1 MEAVQRWTPALYVNA
16 DWPYRLL
23 MRKFAPILLLPVLL
37 VLGAAAVAPK
47 LASPERL
54 RAEALTVLHGAT
66 GRPATI
72 DGDVS
77 FSILPWPSL
86 DIERLSVGDPAI
98 ATLDATHVRIVLD
111 LLPLLTGRA
120 RADRIELRDAALT
133 VTQQSPGVDALS
145 TLAKEI
151 GTKPLDAAIRIVDG
165 KVLIHRD
172 GVDEVLLPH
181 VDADIAWRAGRDV
194 ELDGKVVWR
203 GEPLDIEFGLS
214 GLRALADGAAGKL
227 RFAVSGAPFDLSFD
241 GTAKLAG
248 GAVADGALAISS
260 RQLRSALAWLD
271 VEAPTENGFGP
282 FALRG
287 HALLSPQNA
296 ALSEAR
302 IELDGNV
309 SEGGFNLRMDGGRA
323 QLQGSLASGTLD
335 LTPYGQL
342 AISDP
347 DSREWSH
354 DPIDLGRLRKVD
366 LDLRLSA
373 NEVRAGASLLRRMA
387 ASAVLKSGKLSL
399 AIGEAEAWDGIF
411 RASVHVAP
419 AADGVGAD
427 ARIEMSGD
435 DVALGR
441 ALGDIFRTQRIEG
454 PGSFRMSA
462 GGSGDSI
469 AAIVQHLSGAFT
481 LSGQQGALV
490 GIDVPRILT
499 RLEQRPLSG
508 AGDLRGGRTAYD
520 QIDINATINDGVAHF
535 DQIDIASTKLR
546 IAVTGDAS
554 IAQRGLDFEGTAQLA
569 STAPAVAFDLPFVV
583 RGSWDRPLVLPD
595 PQALIRRSGA
605 ARPLFGSKLEAIGVA
620 P

>member
-1 MEAVQRWTPALYVNA
+1 MMQALYLNA
-16 DWPYRLL
+16 DWSYRRL
-23 MRKFAPILLLPVLL
+23 MRKLVPILLLPVLL
-37 VLGAAAVAPK
+37 IVGAAAVAPK
-47 LASPERL
+47 LASSERL
-54 RAEALTVLHGAT
+54 RAEATAVLSAAT
-66 GRPATI
+66 GRPASI

-86 DIERLSVGDPAI
+86 VIEKLSIGDPAV
-98 ATLDATHVRIVLD
+98 ATLKAPNVRIVLD
-111 LLPLLTGRA
+111 LLPLLTGKA
-120 RADRIELRDAALT
+120 RADHIELREAELNLIR
-133 VTQQSPGVDALS
+133 QSPGVDALT
-145 TLAKEI
+145 TLVNEI
-151 GTKPLDAAIRIVDG
+151 ATKPIDASIRIVDG
-165 KVLIHRD
+165 RVLIHR
-172 GVDEVLLPH
+172 GAVDEVLLPH
-181 VDADIAWRAGRDV
+181 VDADISWRAGRDV
-194 ELDGKVVWR
+194 AFDGKVVWR
-203 GEPLDIEFGLS
+203 GEPLDVDFGMS
-214 GLRALADGAAGKL
+214 GLRALVDGSTGKL
-227 RFAVSGAPFDLSFD
+227 RFSVSGPPADLSFD

-248 GAVADGALAISS
+248 GPVADGKLAISS
-260 RQLRSALAWLD
+260 RQLRSALSWLD
-271 VEAPTENGFGP
+271 VDAPTENGFGP

-287 HALLSPQNA
+287 HALLSPTSA

-302 IELDGNV
+302 VELDGNV

-323 QLQGSLASGTLD
+323 QLQGSLASGSLD

-342 AISDP
+342 AISDA
-347 DSREWSH
+347 DGTEWSH

-373 NEVRAGASLLRRMA
+373 NEVTAGSSRMQRMA

-411 RASVHVAP
+411 RASAHVAP
-419 AADGVGAD
+419 ALDGVGAE
-427 ARIEMSGD
+427 ARIELSGD

-441 ALGDIFRTQRIEG
+441 ALGDLFRTQRVEG
-454 PGSFRMSA
+454 QGSFRMSA
-462 GGSGDSI
+462 GGSGTSI
-469 AAIVQHLSGAFT
+469 AEIVEHLSGAFSLT
-481 LSGQQGALV
+481 GQQGALV

-520 QIDINATINDGVAHF
+520 QMDINATINDGVAHF
-535 DQIDIASTKLR
+535 DKIDIASTKLR

-554 IAQRGLDFEGTAQLA
+554 ITKRNLDFEGTAQLA

-605 ARPLFGSKLEAIGVA
+605 ARPLFGTKLEAIGA
-620 P
+620 SQQ

>member
-1 MEAVQRWTPALYVNA
+1 
-16 DWPYRLL
+16 
-23 MRKFAPILLLPVLL
+23 MRKLVPILLLPVLL
-37 VLGAAAVAPK
+37 ILGAAAVAPK
-47 LASPERL
+47 LASDERL
-54 RAEALTVLHGAT
+54 RAEASAVLHAAT

-86 DIERLSVGDPAI
+86 DIERLTIGDPAI
-98 ATLDATHVRIVLD
+98 ATLNAPYVRIVLG
-111 LLPLLTGRA
+111 LLPLLTGQA
-120 RADRIELRDAALT
+120 RADRIELRDAELTITQQTPGIDALT
-133 VTQQSPGVDALS
+133 LLVREL
-145 TLAKEI
+145 
-151 GTKPLDAAIRIVDG
+151 GTRPLDTAIRIIDG
-165 KVLIHRD
+165 KVLIRRD
-172 GVDEVLLPH
+172 GANEVLLPQAN
-181 VDADIAWRAGRDV
+181 ADISWRAGRD
-194 ELDGKVVWR
+194 LNFDGKVVWR
-203 GEPLDIEFGLS
+203 GEPLDVEFGVS
-214 GLRALADGAAGKL
+214 GLKALAEGGAGNL
-227 RFAVSGAPFDLSFD
+227 RVSVSGPPFDMSFD

-248 GAVADGALAISS
+248 GPVADGALSVSS
-260 RQLRSALAWLD
+260 RQLRSALSWLD

-287 HALLSPQNA
+287 RALLSPQNA
-296 ALSEAR
+296 SLSDAR

-323 QLQGSLASGTLD
+323 LLQGSLASGALD

-347 DSREWSH
+347 DSSEWSTE
-354 DPIDLGRLRKVD
+354 PIDLGKLRKVD

-373 NEVRAGASLLRRMA
+373 NQVRAGTSQLQRMA

-411 RASVHVAP
+411 RASAHIAP
-419 AADGVGAD
+419 ASNGVGAD
-427 ARIEMSGD
+427 ARIELSGD

-454 PGSFRMSA
+454 PGSFRISA
-462 GGSGDSI
+462 GGSGASI
-469 AAIVQHLSGAFT
+469 AAIVENLSGTFSLA
-481 LSGQQGALV
+481 GQQGALV
-490 GIDVPRILT
+490 GIDVPRILA

-520 QIDINATINDGVAHF
+520 QIDINATINEGIAHF
-535 DQIDIASTKLR
+535 NQIDIKSSKLR
-546 IAVTGDAS
+546 IALTGETS
-554 IAQRGLDFEGTAQLA
+554 IAKRNLDFEGTAQLA
-569 STAPAVAFDLPFVV
+569 STAPTVAFDLPFVV
-583 RGSWDRPLVLPD
+583 RGLWDRPLVLPD

-605 ARPLFGSKLEAIGVA
+605 ARPLFGGKLEAIGAAGAA